1 MNKNDEPHIAAIAAS
16 SPHSCGPNAS
26 RLVPWAVSISGR
38 LLMSVSRLPP
48 GGPSLDRTYRGSSA
62 FPTRRRRSS

>member
-1 MNKNDEPHIAAIAAS
+1 MNKKDEPHIAAIAAS

-38 LLMSVSRLPP
+38 LLMSVSLLPP
-48 GGPSLDRTYRGSSA
+48 DSPSLVRTHLGPSA